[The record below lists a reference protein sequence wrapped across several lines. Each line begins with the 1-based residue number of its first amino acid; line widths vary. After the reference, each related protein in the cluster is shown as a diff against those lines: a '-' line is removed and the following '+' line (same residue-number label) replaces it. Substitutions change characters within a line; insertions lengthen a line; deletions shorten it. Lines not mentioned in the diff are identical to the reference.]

1 MGGESK
7 TTQTQTSQTTPY
19 GPAQQSLD
27 TLLSKL
33 GGKAGSAD
41 LTGAETG
48 ALNQLQSNANAG
60 NPFAGDISGVARGL
74 LSGGGA
80 QNNDAAIR
88 GVLGDVAGRLTPFA
102 NGSMVG
108 NNTALQGQLDTISND
123 VQNRVNGM
131 FAGAGRDLSGMNQQ
145 TLARGIAEGTAPVI
159 AAQYNQD
166 VGNQIGAAK
175 SLFDAGNTSF
185 GLLNNNQQQANA
197 NAVTGID
204 VGGKAIDA
212 GNYGPMQTLAIEAQ
226 RRGIPI
232 DTLNALLGTVSPV
245 AQAFGKTTGT
255 GTATQQ
261 SNPMQTLVGG
271 LLGGAT
277 LLSKFGG

>member
-7 TTQTQTSQTTPY
+7 TTQSQTSQTTPY

-27 TLLSKL
+27 LLLNKL
-33 GGKAGSAD
+33 GSKAGSAD

-48 ALNQLQSNANAG
+48 ALNTLQANANNG
-60 NPFAGDISGVARGL
+60 NPFTGDITSLANGL

-80 QNNDAAIR
+80 QANDAAIK
-88 GVLGDVAGRLTPFA
+88 GLLGNVTGQLTPFA

-108 NNTALQGQLDTISND
+108 NNTALQSQLDTISND
-123 VQNRVNGM
+123 VQNRVNSM

-166 VGNQIGAAK
+166 VGNQMNAAK
-175 SLFDAGNTSF
+175 SLFDAGNTTY
-185 GLLNNNQQQANA
+185 GLLNGNQQQANA
-197 NAVTGID
+197 NATTGID
-204 VGGKAIDA
+204 VGNQALSA
-212 GNYGPMQTLAIEAQ
+212 ENYGPMQTLAIEAQ

-232 DTLNALLGTVSPV
+232 DTLNTLLGTVSPV
-245 AQAFGKTTGT
+245 AQAFGTTNAT

-271 LLGGAT
+271 LLGGGA
-277 LLSKFGG
+277 LLSRFGR